1 MELYGVKLRVET
13 ITANARLNDNIYGGW
28 KAINIGSAPV
38 TVYGVE
44 LLPGEGLDFMAGMQP
59 NEIWQEP
66 IEITVQAGGAV
77 RLMRKIVT
85 PIMAKTI
92 GGKIKRS

>member
-1 MELYGVKLRVET
+1 MEQYGVKLRVET
-13 ITANARLNDNIYGGW
+13 ISTNVRLNDNIYGGW
-28 KAINIGSAPV
+28 KAINIGTAPV

-66 IEITVQAGGAV
+66 IEITVQPGGAV
-77 RLMRKIVT
+77 RLMRKLVS
-85 PIMAKTI
+85 PILAKTI
-92 GGKIKRS
+92 GRKG